1 MRNAARLAAVALCF
15 ALAPHEAGAWGATG
29 HRLIGEDAIK
39 ALPDEVPAFLRGD
52 AAAAAMGE
60 LAREPDRW
68 KGAGATHDGAR
79 DPGHFLD
86 LDDFGR
92 VNGGPLLSALP
103 VTREDYE
110 SALRAAGTDST
121 KSGWL
126 PYSIIDNWQQI
137 VRDFA
142 LWRAAK
148 AGVQFAKGDAQRF
161 WLDADASRREQL
173 ILRDIGEFA
182 HYVGD
187 GSQPLHVTVHYDG
200 WGPGPN
206 PSKFTEERIHARF
219 EGAFV
224 RDNATEASV
233 LAAMPPYHDC
243 KCEIA
248 AATAQ
253 YLRATNTQVAPLY
266 TIEKKG
272 SFKAKNKEEIAF
284 ATARL
289 AAGAAELR
297 DLIVDAW
304 HASGSQAVGYPP
316 TPLADVESGKV
327 DAYALL
333 YGND

>member
-1 MRNAARLAAVALCF
+1 MQGIMRFAVLSLCVAL
-15 ALAPHEAGAWGATG
+15 LPHEAGAWGAMG

-39 ALPDEVPAFLRGD
+39 ALPDEVPAFIRGD
-52 AAAAAMGE
+52 AVAAAMGE

-68 KGAGATHDGAR
+68 KGSGATHDGSR

-86 LDDFGR
+86 VDDFGR

-126 PYSIIDNWQQI
+126 AYSIVDGWQQI
-137 VRDFA
+137 ARDFA

-148 AGVQFAKGDAQRF
+148 AGVGFAKNDTQRA
-161 WLDADASRREQL
+161 WLDADRARREQL

-187 GSQPLHVTVHYDG
+187 GSQPLHVSVHFDG

-206 PSKFTEERIHARF
+206 PNKFTLEKIHARF
-219 EGAFV
+219 EGEFV
-224 RDNATEASV
+224 RAHLTPEAV
-233 LAAMPPYHDC
+233 LAAMPPYRDC

-248 AATAQ
+248 TATAQ
-253 YLRATNTQVAPLY
+253 YLRATNAQVAALY
-266 TIEKKG
+266 TVEKKG
-272 SFKAKNKEEIAF
+272 SFKGKNKEEISF

-304 HASGSQAVGYPP
+304 HASGGQMVGYPA
-316 TPLADVESGKV
+316 TPLSEIESGKA